1 MSVFR
6 CMWDLNAK
14 KSCKGS
20 RTLLIS
26 TSKPMVCCVLMF
38 FTWLQNILKSEK
50 HKLQYLHLYILACAL
65 FLCKKNSWWLCDV
78 LWVCW
83 STFVRF
89 SNYSLLSLS
98 LFSGVALKR
107 AFGFV
112 GSACGHKSKREEKRK
127 LHWTCERCC
136 ICLCETFYINDY
148 VGYLIIFLFFDH
160 LFNVFTIHFW
170 WLYLLHNMQL
180 I

>member
-1 MSVFR
+1 M
-6 CMWDLNAK
+6 AK
-14 KSCKGS
+14 KVVKEAGHSS
-20 RTLLIS
+20 FPQANIWFA
-26 TSKPMVCCVLMF
+26 VCWCF
-38 FTWLQNILKSEK
+38 FTWLQKILKSEK

-65 FLCKKNSWWLCDV
+65 FYCYIFSWWLCNV
-78 LWVCW
+78 LWMCW

-112 GSACGHKSKREEKRK
+112 GSACRHKSKREEKRK

-136 ICLCETFYINDY
+136 ICLCETFYIN
-148 VGYLIIFLFFDH
+148 GYLLICMLWTWKITDVGCLIIFDH

>member
-1 MSVFR
+1 MCSVFV
-6 CMWDLNAK
+6 
-14 KSCKGS
+14 
-20 RTLLIS
+20 LIFFL
-26 TSKPMVCCVLMF
+26 VALRRVVDVLVHLCPF
-38 FTWLQNILKSEK
+38 LQ
-50 HKLQYLHLYILACAL
+50 L
-65 FLCKKNSWWLCDV
+65 FL
-78 LWVCW
+78 
-83 STFVRF
+83 T
-89 SNYSLLSLS
+89 LSLS

-136 ICLCETFYINDY
+136 ICLCETFYINGYLLICMLWTWKITD
-148 VGYLIIFLFFDH
+148 VGCLIIFLFFDH

-180 I
+180 IKCQILYLIVSQNIYLQSQRCLVVWPLK

>member
-1 MSVFR
+1 
-6 CMWDLNAK
+6 MWDLNAK

-38 FTWLQNILKSEK
+38 FSHDCRKFLNLKNTSCNTCTCT
-50 HKLQYLHLYILACAL
+50 YLHV
-65 FLCKKNSWWLCDV
+65 LCFFVKFFSWWLCDV

-112 GSACGHKSKREEKRK
+112 GSACGHKSKREVKRK

-148 VGYLIIFLFFDH
+148 LLICMLWTWKITDVGCLIILF
-160 LFNVFTIHFW
+160 VFW
-170 WLYLLHNMQL
+170 SSL
-180 I
+180 